1 MIMAADA
8 TDATFDAE
16 IKNSTVP
23 VLVDFWAPWCG
34 PCRASAPH
42 VDRVATELAGKVKV
56 LKINTDENGEVP
68 ARFGIS
74 AIPTFMVF
82 KAGDS
87 SQPVARQTRMMDYGA
102 LMNLLKPLMG

>member
-1 MIMAADA
+1 MAAEI
-8 TDATFDAE
+8 TDTNFDSE

-34 PCRASAPH
+34 PCRASSPH

-56 LKINTDENGEVP
+56 VKMNTDENMEVP
-68 ARFGIS
+68 SRFGIS

-82 KAGDS
+82 KAGDPAT
-87 SQPVARQTRMMDYGA
+87 PVARQTRMMDYGA
-102 LMNLLKPLMG
+102 LMTMLKPVLG